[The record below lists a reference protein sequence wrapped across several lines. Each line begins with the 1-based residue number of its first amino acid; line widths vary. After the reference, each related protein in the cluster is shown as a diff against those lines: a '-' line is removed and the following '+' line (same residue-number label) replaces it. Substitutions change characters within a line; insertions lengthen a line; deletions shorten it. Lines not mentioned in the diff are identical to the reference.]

1 MKNTIAVVSLISL
14 LLGGCA
20 GLGGGASEEPSSEAH
35 KQQLVERVTVFWKAM
50 ERQDW
55 EKAYD
60 YYDPL
65 FRAAVPKKEFVR
77 SRVHE
82 IHYYNPRVTET
93 LVRGRIADLRVA
105 VEVEVTGLPVAPGR
119 VHSMPR
125 QERQLEVRWLW
136 MDGNWYSQFIGPQGV
151 TFTNY

>member
-1 MKNTIAVVSLISL
+1 MKKLIALVVLLSL
-14 LLGGCA
+14 LVSGCA
-20 GLGGGASEEPSSEAH
+20 GLGGSPEEPSSEAH
-35 KQQLVERVTVFWKAM
+35 KQQLINRVTTFWKAM
-50 ERQDW
+50 ERQEW

-65 FRAAVPKKEFVR
+65 FRSAVPKVEFAR
-77 SRVHE
+77 SRMSE
-82 IHYYNPRVTET
+82 IRYFNPRVTET

-105 VEVEVTGLPVAPGR
+105 VDVEVTNLTVAPGR

-136 MDGNWYSQFIGPQGV
+136 MDGDWYCQFVGPQGV
-151 TFTNY
+151 TFANY